1 MATMPDLTPLALHR
15 EGNRLEFVL
24 RAQDEILGQL
34 PDDYE
39 ARLTQTMD
47 DLFADA
53 AALTATINLDN
64 IPGLNSRQLGSLIAL
79 GKVLRPRFGTIP
91 LVGVSPSVRHLL
103 EMTRTNQ
110 LFQLESE

>member
-1 MATMPDLTPLALHR
+1 LAAMPDLTPLALRR

-24 RAQDEILGQL
+24 RTQDDILGQL

-39 ARLTQTMD
+39 ARLSRTLD
-47 DLFADA
+47 EILAGADTP
-53 AALTATINLDN
+53 TATINLDDV
-64 IPGLNSRQLGSLIAL
+64 PGLSSRQLGSLIAL
-79 GKVLRPRFGTIP
+79 GKVLRPRFGTVP

-110 LFQLESE
+110 LFQLDPT